1 MDLTYWFM
9 FPVAIGIAT
18 VANGIGV
25 GGATFFSP
33 LFVLGLQLD
42 PKVAIGTALITE
54 VFGFASGVSAHAR
67 NRTIDWHAARHL
79 MIGAVPA
86 AVLGSLVGGAV
97 SAAALKLILGVGM
110 LGVALAFLRHRD
122 SEAED
127 EAIRRGEGV
136 VKPYTERRVVTP
148 DGEEFTYKE
157 CRRSEARWFATVGGL
172 FVGLISTGLGELNA
186 YALVKRC
193 RIPTRI
199 TVATSVAVVAV
210 TALAAGVTHL
220 VDFVQEGGD
229 TIDTVVSI
237 VIFTIPGAII
247 GGQLGP
253 QLTKRV
259 RGDALLRLLGWLF
272 LLVAGLTLAEAIYG

>member
-1 MDLTYWFM
+1 M
-9 FPVAIGIAT
+9 FPIAIAVAG

-33 LFVLGLQLD
+33 LFVLALGLD
-42 PKVAIGTALITE
+42 TKVAIGAALVTE
-54 VFGFASGVSAHAR
+54 VFGFASGLTAHAR

-97 SAAALKLILGVGM
+97 SATALKLILGVGL

-122 SEAED
+122 NKAED
-127 EAIRRGEGV
+127 AAIRRGEGV
-136 VKPYTERRVVTP
+136 VKPYTERRLVTR
-148 DGEEFTYKE
+148 DGEKFTYKE
-157 CRRSEARWFATVGGL
+157 CRRRETPWFAAVGGL

-199 TVATSVAVVAV
+199 TVSTSVAVVAV
-210 TALAAGVTHL
+210 AALAAGLTHL
-220 VDFVQEGGD
+220 VGFIQEGGD
-229 TIDTVVSI
+229 AIDTVVSL
-237 VIFTIPGAII
+237 VTFTIPGVII

-259 RGDALLRLLGWLF
+259 RGESLMRFLGWLF
-272 LLVAGLTLAEAIYG
+272 LLIAGLTLGEAIYG